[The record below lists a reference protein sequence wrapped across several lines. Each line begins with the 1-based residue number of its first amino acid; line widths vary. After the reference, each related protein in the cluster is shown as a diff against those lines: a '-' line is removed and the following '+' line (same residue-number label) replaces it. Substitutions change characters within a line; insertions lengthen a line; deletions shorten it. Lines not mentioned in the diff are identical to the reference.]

1 MLLLRRLIF
10 LCENKLDE
18 DFLPSLTDVPLADNN
33 KHLLLFSW
41 LRHWHPTC
49 DVCSNWGVFIRQ
61 TFYNTP
67 HMLADPD
74 YKFQHNCFW

>member
-33 KHLLLFSW
+33 KHLL
-41 LRHWHPTC
+41 
-49 DVCSNWGVFIRQ
+49 
-61 TFYNTP
+61 
-67 HMLADPD
+67 
-74 YKFQHNCFW
+74 